1 MGWWL
6 GWDGLSDVEEAVC
19 LEGEAPLGMGEHGFH
34 TGLHIGGALGGVCHV
49 AGLEEAVGG
58 LDVGVGVEILM
69 QIHHFKFIAAG
80 EHAGMGVGAGEAGF
94 GRKRDPVERWRQGVC
109 AVGFDGDLLAGGRFE
124 ALHEIVIDK
133 KGGFAAGEHHPWCGI
148 LEDLPHDVVKGKQG
162 AMGMAGVAKFAVQ
175 VAPGE
180 AHKHRWYAC
189 VKSLALKGIEYFVD
203 TILHRFRCSRW
214 VPNCRRCK
222 KPHC

>member
-1 MGWWL
+1 MGAV
-6 GWDGLSDVEEAVC
+6 GLSDVEEAVC
-19 LEGEAPLGMGEHGFH
+19 LEGEAPLGMGEDGFH
-34 TGLHIGGALGGVCHV
+34 TGLHIGGALGGVCHI

-58 LDVGVGVEILM
+58 LDVGVGIKILM

-133 KGGFAAGEHHPWCGI
+133 EGGFAAGEHHPWCGI

-162 AMGMAGVAKFAVQ
+162 AVGMVGVAKFAVQ